1 MTIKKI
7 DESGFKDI
15 GIIFFE
21 DDTVYLIPQFL
32 SPLTNFDA
40 KNREDQIL
48 DFFISPQLPF
58 VNLSLWPKQLPFQK
72 LSKGFVFILLFQI
85 KIFSSLL
92 SVFFYVLI

>member
-1 MTIKKI
+1 MTIKKV

-21 DDTVYLIPQFL
+21 DDTVYLIPQLF

-48 DFFISPQLPF
+48 DLLISPQLF
-58 VNLSLWPKQLPFQK
+58 FINLSL
-72 LSKGFVFILLFQI
+72 
-85 KIFSSLL
+85 
-92 SVFFYVLI
+92 